1 MELLLLLN
9 APQPN
14 QKCFCVR
21 YFEPFASPCQPKAI
35 AVVFSNNLLYLT
47 KLILKDCFPVTST
60 HKPLRLRDA
69 FWGVFSS
76 FWLNRSLV
84 GQLVRRDFEGRFRG
98 SLLGLLWSLITPLFL
113 LLVYTFV
120 FSAVFKA
127 RWSADISSP
136 ASFAVVL
143 FSGLITFNIFA
154 ENFQAAPQMVLRH
167 TSYIKKVVF
176 PLEVLPWVGLFSGL
190 INAGI
195 SSYLLLIFYLL
206 LIGIPSATVLY
217 LPIIVLPLCLS
228 TLGAVWFISSLG
240 VFLRDLQHGA
250 GLVTTVFM
258 FLCPIFY
265 PLSAVPERVRQIVF
279 LNPLTP
285 VIEMIRGALFFD
297 TAPPFRMLLVSI
309 LVSWGIAALGY
320 WWFMRT
326 KKGFADVV

>member
-1 MELLLLLN
+1 MT
-9 APQPN
+9 
-14 QKCFCVR
+14 
-21 YFEPFASPCQPKAI
+21 S
-35 AVVFSNNLLYLT
+35 
-47 KLILKDCFPVTST
+47 LKKTI
-60 HKPLRLRDA
+60 RLRDA
-69 FWGVFSS
+69 FFGVFSS
-76 FWLNRSLV
+76 LWINRSLV
-84 GQLVRRDFEGRFRG
+84 AQLVRRDFEGRFRG
-98 SLLGLLWSLITPLFL
+98 SFLGLLWSLITPLSL

-127 RWSADISSP
+127 RWSVDISSP

-143 FSGLITFNIFA
+143 FSGLIAFNLFA
-154 ENFQAAPQMVLRH
+154 ENFHAAPQMVLRH

-176 PLEVLPWVGLFSGL
+176 PLEILAWVSLLSGL
-190 INAGI
+190 LNAAI

-206 LIGIPSATVLY
+206 LIGVPSVSVFY

-250 GLVTTVFM
+250 GLVTTILM

-285 VIEMIRGALFFD
+285 VVEMIRGALFFD
-297 TAPPFRMLLVSI
+297 TAPPCKMLLGSI
-309 LVSWGIAALGY
+309 VVSWCIAALGY